1 MSIKS
6 KAINGAK
13 WTTVSTAVSAV
24 LQFAQVAI
32 VARMLAPASF
42 GIVSISTLII
52 NFLSIFAHFG
62 FANSIIHKQE
72 SNRRVLSTIYFF
84 NIIIGIV
91 LFAIIYLCIPLFV
104 AYYKEP
110 ALAGVLKVSAFY
122 FPIVF
127 IGQIYNIMLEKE
139 LRFRTIALIEISGA
153 AVAICTTIV
162 LAYKGFEA
170 MALIYGM
177 LAGQTL
183 RVICQNIAGRKLFRP
198 VLYFKI
204 NRIKDHLKFGA
215 FNVADSLLGFANTN
229 IDSILIGGILGVNSL
244 GYYTIAYQI
253 AVYPVV
259 RICPIITQICY
270 PLIAKMK
277 DNMDGLRRAYL
288 AMTDFIFFVNIP
300 LLGGLFI
307 MAPYVIPLIYGDNWI
322 QSVPLTQILVFM
334 SAFMCIQYS
343 LSPIVYTKGKPNYL
357 FYLNLITFIIKMPA
371 IYLLA
376 INYGV
381 NGCGLRLSDNYG
393 DQHHTKPVDG

>member
-127 IGQIYNIMLEKE
+127 IGRSI
-139 LRFRTIALIEISGA
+139 IS
-153 AVAICTTIV
+153 CW
-162 LAYKGFEA
+162 
-170 MALIYGM
+170 
-177 LAGQTL
+177 
-183 RVICQNIAGRKLFRP
+183 RKSC
-198 VLYFKI
+198 V
-204 NRIKDHLKFGA
+204 
-215 FNVADSLLGFANTN
+215 FA
-229 IDSILIGGILGVNSL
+229 
-244 GYYTIAYQI
+244 
-253 AVYPVV
+253 P
-259 RICPIITQICY
+259 
-270 PLIAKMK
+270 
-277 DNMDGLRRAYL
+277 
-288 AMTDFIFFVNIP
+288 
-300 LLGGLFI
+300 
-307 MAPYVIPLIYGDNWI
+307 
-322 QSVPLTQILVFM
+322 
-334 SAFMCIQYS
+334 
-343 LSPIVYTKGKPNYL
+343 
-357 FYLNLITFIIKMPA
+357 
-371 IYLLA
+371 
-376 INYGV
+376 
-381 NGCGLRLSDNYG
+381 LRLL
-393 DQHHTKPVDG
+393 KLAARLWLFAPPLF